1 MDRYPFGLQQYRAA
15 KLRIYENAKV
25 CVVNADDAL
34 TMPIRGADERCVSF
48 GVNMGDYHLNHQQG
62 ETWLRV
68 KGEKVLN
75 VKEMKLSGQHNYT
88 VQQNCAFT
96 KTRKFAWLML
106 MMP

>member
-75 VKEMKLSGQHNYT
+75 VKEMKLPGSITTPMRWRRWRWQ
-88 VQQNCAFT
+88 
-96 KTRKFAWLML
+96 ML
-106 MMP
+106 QGYRVPAA